1 MPQNNIYASYMPT
14 AVIQLQS
21 LARARQAK
29 QRMAKLR
36 NVRVRGRQAY
46 KNYVSSYTQEN
57 EQGLPGDKGF
67 EFGINMPI

>member
-46 KNYVSSYTQEN
+46 KNYVSS
-57 EQGLPGDKGF
+57 
-67 EFGINMPI
+67 